1 MTTDNLSFRLHH
13 HHQHAN
19 NSNNAATTHH
29 SNTMKTVK
37 KFSIIHAFVP
47 SFVFVIVVLIVATIF
62 IFESESDIFV
72 KFKNLPE
79 MMNLKYQY
87 YQPLKDSLLKRFGLK
102 N

>member
-19 NSNNAATTHH
+19 NSNSATMAHH
-29 SNTMKTVK
+29 PHAMKTAK
-37 KFSIIHAFVP
+37 KFSIIHAFIP
-47 SFVFVIVVLIVATIF
+47 SFLFVIVVLIVATIF

-72 KFKNLPE
+72 KLKNLPE

-87 YQPLKDSLLKRFGLK
+87 YQPLKDFLLKRLGLK